1 MTDEPKRRPRLDPD
15 ARRVGELL
23 RRERPSPP
31 ASFRGALAR
40 HLRALDPG
48 WGPRPEGL
56 TRTVGRYVAL
66 GLLLIGFG
74 ALAGLGVL

>member
-1 MTDEPKRRPRLDPD
+1 MTEQPKSRPRLDPD
-15 ARRVGELL
+15 ARRIGELL
-23 RRERPSPP
+23 RRDRPVPS
-31 ASFRGALAR
+31 ASFRGALSR

-56 TRTVGRYVAL
+56 ARMVGTYVAV
-66 GLLLIGFG
+66 GLLLIGLG